1 MSTTE
6 AYLQNGQS
14 VIIDRCNY
22 DIEQRS
28 HWLDIAQRFEIPIF
42 CFVLPHANDI
52 TFCNDR
58 AVMRDGS
65 SFLRVIKPMSNK
77 YREPSMNEGFTHV
90 FHCSNDRS
98 MTIFNI
104 ILTIIILIY
113 KNLMLISDKENALTI
128 LKQL

>member
-1 MSTTE
+1 M
-6 AYLQNGQS
+6 QNGQS

-28 HWLDIAQRFEIPIF
+28 HWVDIAQRFEIPIF

-58 AVMRDGS
+58 AVIRDGS

-77 YREPSMNEGFTHV
+77 YREPLMNEGFTHI
-90 FHCSNDRS
+90 FHCSNDR
-98 MTIFNI
+98 
-104 ILTIIILIY
+104 
-113 KNLMLISDKENALTI
+113 
-128 LKQL
+128 